1 MKPVT
6 QQSTICNPAER
17 NRVWQSSNAALARL
31 LAFHRASLGAAVD
44 TARRIGLILDTLR
57 CRMDALCRR
66 TCRFCPDPCCIL
78 NTVWFDFKDL
88 LLFHLSGTPIP
99 PFQAATA
106 LDEPCPFLGCHGC
119 RLEFWVRPWM
129 CMHYICPAQ
138 RAVIR
143 KQEPSSQRD
152 LRENLD
158 TVADLRDQM
167 ESEVIR
173 HIKRSRSTL
182 METLDRCRSGP

>member
-1 MKPVT
+1 MRLVA
-6 QQSTICNPAER
+6 QQFTICNPAER
-17 NRVWQSSNAALARL
+17 DRVWQSSNAALTRL

-44 TARRIGLILDTLR
+44 TARTIGRILDTLR
-57 CRMDALCRR
+57 CQMDALCCR

-88 LLFHLSGTPIP
+88 LLFHLSGTPIS
-99 PFQAATA
+99 PFQAATE
-106 LDEPCPFLGCHGC
+106 LNEPCPFLGGHGC
-119 RLEFWVRPWM
+119 RLKFCVRPWV
-129 CMHYICPAQ
+129 CIRYICPAQ

-143 KQEPSSQRD
+143 KQGPGSQRD
-152 LRENLD
+152 LLENLE

-173 HIKRSRSTL
+173 QIRRSRSTL
-182 METLDRCRSGP
+182 METLDR